1 MSRPAGVGIV
11 PGARVAYAR
20 PFLRSIGALTG
31 ELPFARG
38 LVTELLPLGRDTV
51 LAVVQWSRAAGVPDK
66 VNVKNLVRVDKLHQ
80 EER

>member
-20 PFLRSIGALTG
+20 TFLRSVGGFTG
-31 ELPFARG
+31 PLPHARG
-38 LVTELLPLGRDTV
+38 VVTNLVPLGRDTV

-66 VNVKNLVRVDKLHQ
+66 VNVMNLVRVDHLHL